1 MILKIFNDFW
11 TLFITF
17 ILTFSNSKMND
28 INSQQAINVA
38 DYETVEDLGL
48 FADVGGNSLKY
59 FDIL

>member
-1 MILKIFNDFW
+1 
-11 TLFITF
+11 
-17 ILTFSNSKMND
+17 MND